1 MNDKKSNIAFNDYAV
16 TVSIL
21 ESLNDAI
28 LICNKKGQIQY
39 ANRSALKLFRADFN
53 SLYKQNL
60 LKLIAQYSYKG
71 KEFNQL
77 NQDDFKTRI
86 KPFLSDFTFKIKN
99 DSVNARIGFNPIL
112 NKSNV
117 IEFVIITITNTTF
130 ENLITRENEQSRYV
144 SITKE
149 NLNSFSDSLV
159 SLVHEISQP
168 LLALNLKIDLIRKKY
183 VNSDS
188 QLSNDID
195 ELKNYSQRIIDVVD
209 LTRSYSQSAETNEYK
224 QLALNDILE
233 TISKNLNY
241 EFQKN
246 NVKMHLSIPNEDI
259 YCLAKSDL
267 LIDSF
272 TKVLNSILSYKEVD
286 YQKDLK
292 IKLMKENRNIASII
306 FDNNFMNENSNFYSN
321 CFNFTNIDKGS
332 SSINLPLAKE
342 VIEGFG
348 GTITARK
355 KRQGSVFSINLP
367 QYVSNEREQ
376 LLNLMDIHNS
386 SV

>member
-28 LICNKKGQIQY
+28 LICNKKGKIQY

-53 SLYKQNL
+53 SLHKQNL
-60 LKLIAQYSYKG
+60 LKLIAQNSYNG

-99 DSVNARIGFNPIL
+99 DSVDARIGFNPIL

-386 SV
+386 GV

>member
-21 ESLNDAI
+21 ESLNDAV
-28 LICNKKGQIQY
+28 LICNKNAQIQY

-53 SLYKQNL
+53 SLHKQNL
-60 LKLIAQYSYKG
+60 LKLISQNSYNG

-99 DSVNARIGFNPIL
+99 DSVDARIGFNPIL

-149 NLNSFSDSLV
+149 NLNSFSDSLI

-183 VNSDS
+183 VNRDN
-188 QLSNDID
+188 QLSKDID

-332 SSINLPLAKE
+332 GSINLPLAKE